1 MSLRPVS
8 PAPLRPAPHAA
19 DRGGAPRGAAP
30 AASQKA
36 RAADPPAPHCSRG
49 AFLCGPPGES
59 DMRMSQLFTQ
69 TQRQAPAEA
78 EVASHQLLVRAGFL
92 QPLAA
97 GVFSALP
104 LAHRSLDKIEA
115 ILRQEI
121 DAIGGR

>member
-8 PAPLRPAPHAA
+8 HAPLSPAPHAA
-19 DRGGAPRGAAP
+19 DPARAPRGDAP
-30 AASQKA
+30 AVSHKA

-78 EVASHQLLVRAGFL
+78 EGASPQLLLRAGFI

-97 GVFSALP
+97 GGFSALP
-104 LAHRSLDKIEA
+104 LARRSLDKLEA
-115 ILRQEI
+115 I
-121 DAIGGR
+121 